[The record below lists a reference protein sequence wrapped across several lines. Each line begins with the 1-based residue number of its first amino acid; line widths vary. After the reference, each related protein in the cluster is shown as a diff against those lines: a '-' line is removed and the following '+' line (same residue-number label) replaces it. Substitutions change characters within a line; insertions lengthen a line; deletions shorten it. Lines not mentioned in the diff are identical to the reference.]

1 MEVIV
6 KIGQFLLSLSILV
19 VLHELGHF
27 TFAKLFKTRVEKFYM
42 FFNPGFSLFKFTK
55 GETEYGIGW
64 LPLGGYVKIS
74 GMIDESM
81 DKEQMKLPPEPYE
94 FRSKPAWQ
102 RLLIM
107 VGGVLVNFILAFVI
121 YIAVLYT
128 WGEQYLPVENVKYG
142 VVCDSLAESIGLQDG
157 DKIVSLDN
165 EKIEK
170 FNDIVPDILLN
181 GPKSIQFTR
190 NNEPL
195 SVDIP
200 SSFVPDLLAKSSK
213 GFSLD
218 PIFGIRFPYSA
229 MSIGKVMKESPAN
242 EAGILKGDK
251 IVSIDSVGF
260 EYYDQFET
268 FTHSKKGQDVLV
280 QLDREGEQLEV
291 KLTIGQDGKIGFY
304 TQMEAGLFEYATLK
318 YSFVESIPA
327 GFNKGIDKLTDYL
340 KQFKLI
346 FSSETQAYKSIG
358 GFMTIGSIFPGVWN
372 WQAFWNLTAF
382 LSIILAIMNILPI
395 PALDGGHVMFL
406 MYEIIT
412 GRKPGDKF
420 MEYAQITGMVLLF
433 GLLIFAN
440 GNDVVKW
447 ISNMK

>member
-1 MEVIV
+1 MEVVV

-42 FFNPGFSLFKFTK
+42 FFNPGFSLFKFKK

-64 LPLGGYVKIS
+64 LPLGGYVKIA

-121 YIAVLYT
+121 YTAVLFT
-128 WGEQYLPVENVKYG
+128 WGEQYLPAENVKYG

-165 EKIEK
+165 QKVER
-170 FNDIVPDILLN
+170 FYDIIPNILLN
-181 GPKSIQFTR
+181 SPKSIQFIR
-190 NNEPL
+190 NKEQL
-195 SVDIP
+195 SIDIP
-200 SSFVPDLLAKSSK
+200 SSFVPGLLAHSSK
-213 GFSLD
+213 GFSSSPVFD
-218 PIFGIRFPYSA
+218 VRYPYSA
-229 MSIGKVMKESPAN
+229 VSVGKVMKESPAS
-242 EAGILKGDK
+242 EAGIVKGDR
-251 IVSIDSVGF
+251 IVSIDSVPF
-260 EYYDQFET
+260 EYYDQFEA
-268 FTHSKKGQDVLV
+268 FTSANKGKNVLV
-280 QLDREGEQLEV
+280 QLNREGSSLQV
-291 KLTIGQDGKIGFY
+291 PLTIGEDGKIGFY
-304 TQMEAGLFEYATLK
+304 TQIEAGVFEYSTLK
-318 YSFVESIPA
+318 YSFLEAIPA
-327 GFNKGIDKLTDYL
+327 GINKGIDKLSSYL

-346 FSSETQAYKSIG
+346 FSSETKAYKSLG
-358 GFMTIGSIFPGVWN
+358 GFITIGSIFPGVWN

-447 ISNMK
+447 ISSL